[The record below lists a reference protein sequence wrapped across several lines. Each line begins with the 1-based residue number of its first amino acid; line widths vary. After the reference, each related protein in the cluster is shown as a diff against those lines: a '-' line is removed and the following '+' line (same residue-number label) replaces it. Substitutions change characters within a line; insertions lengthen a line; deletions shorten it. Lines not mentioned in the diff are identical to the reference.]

1 MARGTCFVAGKVG
14 DATVAVGRFLAPH
27 VQKQGTRL
35 LAGTFGMDDF
45 IAAERMSD
53 ALKIAAGTAEG
64 VGTVF
69 SGLETSATILGTNL
83 ANNSVKAVEHKY
95 GASAGM
101 VASDAFD
108 TVGNII
114 NVKKN
119 FSYLTP
125 KGFVKSAGKNT
136 GKSILQEFQPK
147 SYMDKNYIA
156 AGSLYPNLS
165 NFAKELNDQS
175 TSKLMPKSG

>member
-1 MARGTCFVAGKVG
+1 
-14 DATVAVGRFLAPH
+14 
-27 VQKQGTRL
+27 
-35 LAGTFGMDDF
+35 MDEF

-53 ALKIAAGTAEG
+53 ALKIAAGAAEG
-64 VGTVF
+64 AGTVF
-69 SGLETSATILGTNL
+69 SGLETSATILGVNL
-83 ANNSVKAVEHKY
+83 ASNGVKAVEHKY
-95 GASAGM
+95 GYSAGL

-108 TVGNII
+108 TVGNIY

-136 GKSILQEFQPK
+136 GKSILREFQAK
-147 SYMDKNYIA
+147 NYMDKDHIS

-165 NFAKELNDQS
+165 HFAKEVNQ
-175 TSKLMPKSG
+175 